1 MLHIIGASFVYLLF
15 VINTYLHSKFTSI
28 NSYRKSP
35 LGNQPLTQQ
44 KLNKINL
51 IRIML
56 LCHTKAIPEL
66 EVIVPVPS
74 SNSSLGSKKA
84 RSNSLESVASNPKR
98 TRALIY
104 ENTDKPKLVSSV
116 SIRSSFS
123 IPNQL
128 DISIDV
134 ATLKDYR
141 RVAKTLLMAFEDD
154 PFTNFIL
161 NTTKYTKSNT
171 SESTYKKKKL
181 DLMLSYFEYT
191 AYDCLSTEGT
201 VFVIKDNNFEKSL
214 SDFDIKNLDKFPFL
228 GVALW
233 NQIYGAKIS
242 DSSSGSDSDYDDEDY
257 FAPESNSIFNKSV
270 VKFNLKAVKGRCRFK
285 VFKDKLPY
293 LIKVRNEIL
302 IKELLCREDDDHHFP
317 CDLDIWYLGDIATLP
332 SMRGKGLGR
341 ILMEYAKTQFLQ
353 DNPKSY
359 MYLESSNPVNRK
371 FYLKMGYTL
380 MKSYSIRDN
389 KYVDLEKILHL
400 DPKNKAVNMDALMY
414 FP

>member
-1 MLHIIGASFVYLLF
+1 
-15 VINTYLHSKFTSI
+15 
-28 NSYRKSP
+28 
-35 LGNQPLTQQ
+35 
-44 KLNKINL
+44 
-51 IRIML
+51 
-56 LCHTKAIPEL
+56 
-66 EVIVPVPS
+66 
-74 SNSSLGSKKA
+74 
-84 RSNSLESVASNPKR
+84 
-98 TRALIY
+98 
-104 ENTDKPKLVSSV
+104 
-116 SIRSSFS
+116 
-123 IPNQL
+123 
-128 DISIDV
+128 
-134 ATLKDYR
+134 
-141 RVAKTLLMAFEDD
+141 MAFEDD